1 MTTVPDRMTEM
12 AQDAIRSSQRMA
24 AESRHAEWAPE
35 HLLRALLDQREG
47 LAPQLLS
54 RVGADPGGLRS
65 RVAGLLSRAP
75 AVTGP
80 AAQLYASPRVAAV
93 LELAGG
99 EARRLRDELVGAE
112 HLLVAVV
119 MSEEGRESELARV
132 LAAEGVTVERLY
144 GALKAVRGGHRV
156 TDEGAEG
163 RYRALD
169 RFSVDLTALARSGG
183 LDPVVGRDTEIER
196 VLQTLI
202 RRTKNNP
209 VLIGAAG
216 VGKTA
221 IAEGLASMIAA
232 DEVPAALRGR
242 RVLAL
247 DVAGLVAGSKF
258 RGEFEERLKAV
269 IEETKHARGE
279 VILFIDELHT
289 VVGAGAGGSDGAIDA
304 ANMMKPALARG
315 ELQAIGATT
324 EAEYSRYIEKDA
336 ALERRFQPVVVEEPS
351 DEVAV
356 EMLRALRGRYEEHH
370 GVEVTDEALEA
381 AVRLSRRYV
390 TDRRLPDKAVDMLDE
405 AASALRIAAEKDPPE
420 VRDARRRIGRLRA
433 EEEDAAA
440 RGDYEEAARL
450 RTEGARERERIGGLA
465 AGSGQPGRARAVTAE
480 DIGRLVAAWT
490 GIPAERLLS
499 AEADR
504 LSRMEEELG
513 ARVIG
518 QERAVSA
525 VSAAV
530 RRSRAGLS
538 DPRRPMGSFI
548 FLGPTGVGKTELA
561 RALAEYLFDDED
573 SIVRVDMSEHMEGH
587 SVSRLVGA
595 PPGYVGFDEGGQ
607 LTEAVRRRPFRVV
620 LFDEM
625 EKAHPDVLN
634 LLLQILEDGRLTD
647 GHGRTVDFRN
657 TLVIL
662 TSNLGTEQASRGQV
676 GFAGRGAAG
685 EDAASREAAVRD
697 ALRRHLR
704 PEFINRVDETIIFDP
719 LAPEQV
725 ERIVDLMVA
734 DVAGRL
740 AGRGVSVDLT
750 ADART
755 WLAREGFDPAY
766 GARHLR
772 RAVQRHLENGL
783 SARIISGELPDGSH
797 IAVDSAG
804 DGLTFEVR
812 AATAAQMAV

>member
-1 MTTVPDRMTEM
+1 MAMVPEKLTDQAAEALR
-12 AQDAIRSSQRMA
+12 ASQRLA
-24 AESRHAEWAPE
+24 GEGRQAEWTTE
-35 HLLRALLDQREG
+35 HVLCALLDQEDGVAAALLAGMGVDPEG
-47 LAPQLLS
+47 VRASVGRLLALAPTVS
-54 RVGADPGGLRS
+54 
-65 RVAGLLSRAP
+65 
-75 AVTGP
+75 GP
-80 AAQLYASPRVAAV
+80 AAQLYASPRVSAV
-93 LELAGG
+93 LELARG
-99 EARRLRDELVGAE
+99 EARRLRDELVSAE

-132 LAAEGVTVERLY
+132 LADAGITVERLY

-163 RYRALD
+163 RYRALE

-183 LDPVVGRDTEIER
+183 LDPVVGRDAEIER

-209 VLIGAAG
+209 VLIGSAG

-221 IAEGLASMIAA
+221 IAEGLASLIAA
-232 DEVPAALRGR
+232 GEVPAALRGR

-247 DVAGLVAGSKF
+247 DVAALVAGSKF
-258 RGEFEERLKAV
+258 RGEFEERLRAV
-269 IEETKHARGE
+269 IEETKHAAGE

-289 VVGAGAGGSDGAIDA
+289 VVGAGASGSEGAIDA

-324 EAEYSRYIEKDA
+324 EAEYMRYIEKDA
-336 ALERRFQPVVVEEPS
+336 ALERRFQPIVVEEP
-351 DEVAV
+351 DDDAALD
-356 EMLRALRGRYEEHH
+356 MLRALRPRYEEHH
-370 GVEVTDEALEA
+370 GVEVTDAALEA

-390 TDRRLPDKAVDMLDE
+390 TGRRLPDKAVDMLDE
-405 AASALRIAAEKDPPE
+405 AASALRIEAERDPPK
-420 VRDARRRIGRLRA
+420 VREARRRIAGLRA

-440 RGDYEEAARL
+440 RGEYEEAARL
-450 RTEGARERERIGGLA
+450 RTEGARERDRMDALG
-465 AGSGQPGRARAVTAE
+465 AGDGRPGRGRTVTAE
-480 DIGRLVAAWT
+480 DVGRLVADRT
-490 GIPAERLLS
+490 GIPVDRLLS

-504 LSRMEEELG
+504 LSRMEEDLG

-518 QERAVSA
+518 QERAISA
-525 VSAAV
+525 VSEAV

-538 DPRRPMGSFI
+538 DPRRPIGSFI

-561 RALAEYLFDDED
+561 RALAEYMFDDED

-587 SVSRLVGA
+587 SVSRLIGA

-607 LTEAVRRRPFRVV
+607 LTEAVRRRPYRVV

-657 TLVIL
+657 TIVIL
-662 TSNLGTEQASRGQV
+662 TSNLGTEQISRGQV
-676 GFAGRGAAG
+676 GFAGRGAGAG
-685 EDAASREAAVRD
+685 DTASREAAARE

-704 PEFINRVDETIIFDP
+704 PEFINRVDETIVFDP
-719 LAPEQV
+719 LAPSQV

-734 DVAGRL
+734 DVSARL
-740 AGRGVSVDLT
+740 AERGASLDLT
-750 ADART
+750 AAARA
-755 WLAREGFDPAY
+755 WLANQGFDPDY

-772 RAVQRHLENGL
+772 RAVQRHVENAL
-783 SARIISGELPDGSH
+783 SARIISGELSEGGH
-797 IAVDSAG
+797 VTVDAG
-804 DGLTFEVR
+804 DDGLTFEVGR
-812 AATAAQMAV
+812 A